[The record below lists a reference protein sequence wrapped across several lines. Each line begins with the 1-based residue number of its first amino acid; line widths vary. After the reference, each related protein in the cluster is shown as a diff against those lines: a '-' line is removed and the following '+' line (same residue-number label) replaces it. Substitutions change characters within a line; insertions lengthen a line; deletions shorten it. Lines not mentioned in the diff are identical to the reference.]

1 MSTDERNSDMLREYQ
16 DFAEQAQ
23 KLLRSDTQWQAA
35 YAGYARKLLDA
46 KGEMAAKRKT
56 MGKQEDMG
64 LLYCYTTMGAIEG
77 SEDFDFD
84 LRFLGQSVGRVKV
97 ENGTPLLRV
106 EKKQEESSRKYYGYD
121 AGRISREDWNAGG
134 NAVKF
139 RDFYRAAG
147 EDMNKFPRQ
156 KEHMVESAL
165 FSELEKKMG
174 ATKALKGIQPITCIP
189 DVRLHMRTALAASKA
204 AQGLLKLSPDGKG
217 GDIDVFCRRHGYGL
231 VPVNRSRLTVIE
243 VKDKNETD
251 EPFHLAIKQ
260 AIAYAVFIREL
271 ARSQCGP
278 SWMELWGLGNQPW
291 QTEGFTID
299 AVAAM
304 PKGSTEQF
312 PFAGMKLA
320 LRGGAPEGVTD
331 WIELHYM
338 AFVGEGQPRD
348 GLDVRFE
355 TSL

>member
-1 MSTDERNSDMLREYQ
+1 MSTDERNLDMLREYQ

-23 KLLRSDTQWQAA
+23 TLLRSNTQWQGT
-35 YAGYARKLLDA
+35 YAGYAKKLLDA

-56 MGKQEDMG
+56 MGKQKDMG
-64 LLYCYTTMGAIEG
+64 LLYCYTTMGAVEG
-77 SEDFDFD
+77 SEGFDFD

-97 ENGTPLLRV
+97 SNGTPLLRV
-106 EKKQEESSRKYYGYD
+106 EKGQEKSNRKYYDYD
-121 AGRISREDWNAGG
+121 EGEIRWEDWNTGE

-147 EDMNKFPRQ
+147 EDMDKFPRQ

-165 FSELEKKMG
+165 LSELEKKMG
-174 ATKALKGIQPITCIP
+174 ATKALKGIQPVTCIP
-189 DVRLHMRTALAASKA
+189 DVRLHMRTALAASEA
-204 AQGLLKLSPDGKG
+204 ADGLLKLSPNGKG

-231 VPVNRSRLTVIE
+231 VPVHRSRLTVIE
-243 VKDKNETD
+243 VKDKNERGET
-251 EPFHLAIKQ
+251 FHLAIKQ

-271 ARSQCGP
+271 AHSQSGP
-278 SWMELWGLGNQPW
+278 EWMELWGLGKQHW

-304 PKGSTEQF
+304 PKGNTRQF
-312 PFAGMKLA
+312 PFAGMKLE
-320 LRGGAPEGVTD
+320 LKGEKPGDVSD
-331 WIELHYM
+331 WIELHYI
-338 AFVGEGQPRD
+338 AFTGENQPRD
-348 GLDVRFE
+348 GQDVRFE